1 MKKKVEPNNEVEGQE
16 SQLHQLQQAHGD
28 RSRKIQALETKRRS
42 YIVAARASKNADA
55 QSEIE
60 HLAAEINALQRED
73 LDDSAAID
81 QLSEELAARKTEEQR
96 AEVRAQFA
104 SLRAAVESR
113 LDCEEER
120 EAVALAEKL
129 LQKLSHLREINEK
142 SNQVLSEAKLYKE
155 GQRFGALPEANGA
168 FLSAYLRDVIP
179 SPLNWQWIEL
189 CAPRSAPEILTKEA
203 CESALKALAS
213 AEAKAMEQIGAG

>member
-1 MKKKVEPNNEVEGQE
+1 MKQKVEPNNEVEGQE
-16 SQLHQLQQAHGD
+16 SQLHQLQQARED
-28 RSRKIQALETKRRS
+28 RSRKMQALETKRRS
-42 YIVAARASKNADA
+42 YIIAARVSKNADA
-55 QSEIE
+55 QREIG

-129 LQKLSHLREINEK
+129 LQKLLHLREINNE
-142 SNQVLSEAKLYKE
+142 SCQVLTGARLSKE
-155 GQRFGALPEANGA
+155 GQRFGALPVANGD
-168 FLSAYLRDVIP
+168 FFVRLS
-179 SPLNWQWIEL
+179 
-189 CAPRSAPEILTKEA
+189 PRSD
-203 CESALKALAS
+203 SLA
-213 AEAKAMEQIGAG
+213 A